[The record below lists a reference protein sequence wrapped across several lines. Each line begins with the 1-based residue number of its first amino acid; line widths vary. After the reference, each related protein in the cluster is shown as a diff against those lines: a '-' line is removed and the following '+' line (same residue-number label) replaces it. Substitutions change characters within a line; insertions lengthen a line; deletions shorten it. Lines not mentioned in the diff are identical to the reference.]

1 MPPILEPFSQIGQ
14 IFIIKKFRFRNFIIH
29 VIIKFIDMQGI
40 DLIFAVAILI
50 MSVVVHEVSHGY
62 MADYLGDRTAR
73 YAGRLTLNPINHLD
87 PVGSFFVPLMTSL
100 LGGFIFGW
108 AKPVPFNPYNL
119 SNQKYGPGLVG
130 LAGPAS
136 NVSVALVFGLIVRF
150 GGNFGLAPEFLK
162 IAGFIA
168 FINLILAF
176 FNMIPIPPLD
186 GSRVLFSL
194 LPLRYQ
200 HIQYFLEQY
209 GLIFIFLFI
218 FVFWQMFLPA
228 IFFLFRILTGLQGL

>member
-1 MPPILEPFSQIGQ
+1 
-14 IFIIKKFRFRNFIIH
+14 
-29 VIIKFIDMQGI
+29 MQGI

-62 MADYLGDRTAR
+62 MADYLGDKTAR

-130 LAGPAS
+130 LAGPMS
-136 NVSVALVFGLIVRF
+136 NIAVALFFGFLIRF
-150 GGNFGLAPEFLK
+150 GGSFDLAPEFLK

-176 FNMIPIPPLD
+176 FNLIPIPPLD

-200 HIQYFLEQY
+200 HIQYFLESY
-209 GLIFIFLFI
+209 GLILIFLFI
-218 FVFWQMFLPA
+218 FVFWRMFLP
-228 IFFLFRILTGLQGL
+228 IVFLLFRILTGMSGI

>member
-1 MPPILEPFSQIGQ
+1 
-14 IFIIKKFRFRNFIIH
+14 
-29 VIIKFIDMQGI
+29 MQGI
-40 DLIFAVAILI
+40 DFIFAIAILI

-73 YAGRLTLNPINHLD
+73 EAGRLTLNPVSHLD
-87 PVGSFFVPLMTSL
+87 PIGSFFLPLMTFF

-130 LAGPAS
+130 LAGPMS
-136 NVSVALVFGLIVRF
+136 NVAVALVFGLLIRF
-150 GGNFGLAPEFLK
+150 GANLNLLSMEFLK
-162 IAGFIA
+162 IAGFIV

-186 GSRVLFSL
+186 GSRVLFSFL
-194 LPLRYQ
+194 SLRWQ
-200 HIQYFLEQY
+200 HIQYFLESY
-209 GLIFIFLFI
+209 GIIFIFLFI
-218 FVFWQMFLPA
+218 FVFWRAFLP
-228 IFFLFRILTGLQGL
+228 IVFFLFRALTGLQGI